1 LFASVL
7 SVTVFAQ
14 KDVDAVSLADEM
26 YNFGDKKDALD
37 VYVQALQYNPNNIRA
52 NYMIGICYLETIN
65 KDKSVPYFQKAYELN
80 PKISYEIFY
89 LIGKGYHYGNKFDEA
104 ITNYTKFIE
113 ETNNSSEIPKD
124 VSKPSLIKK
133 AQKKI
138 SECENAK
145 LAFSQPRNVNIT
157 LLGEE
162 INTPYPDYAPVI
174 TPDESILLFTSRRQ
188 GTTGKKKDRDNE
200 FFEDVY
206 ISQRTDSVWGYA
218 KNLGEPINTDIH
230 DGSIGISPDGKE
242 LYLYKE
248 DNGGDIYS
256 SIKDKEGKWSK
267 PKPVQGKINTK
278 YNEPSICFSS
288 DGNFLFFTSSR
299 KEGRGGLD
307 IYFCK
312 KDKKGK
318 WSDPVNLGSA
328 INTEYEEDCP
338 YFEVKDSTLYF
349 SSNGH
354 QNIGGY
360 DIYKSKLN
368 NGVWSKPENLGV
380 PVNTTDDDIYF
391 VISGDGKHGY
401 FSSVSDKG
409 YGDKDIYR
417 LDMSKADEIVQ
428 PIPEAQPEAAVVD
441 SAINSNSKADEIIAV
456 APATEEPVAT
466 PEPVVEPEN
475 APTEETGSM
484 KPIPKSEEHHAI
496 KPVPVKEKPVLKH
509 INATSPQ
516 KKKPVRK
523 SSVAH
528 LDLSMLPVGKIVI
541 LRNVYFEF
549 DKTVFTKESLPELE
563 DLTNLLSSNPSLKI
577 EIGGH
582 TDALGNPEYNN
593 ILSQNRAKAVVS
605 YLTSKGIDSSRL
617 SYKGYG
623 EHIPLASNDDEDE
636 GRELNRRTEFKVI
649 ER

>member
-1 LFASVL
+1 M
-7 SVTVFAQ
+7 TVVAQ

-37 VYVQALQYNPNNIRA
+37 VYVQALQYNPNNVRA
-52 NYMIGICYLETIN
+52 NFMIGMCYLETIN

-89 LIGKGYHYGNKFDEA
+89 LIGKGFHYGNKFDEA
-104 ITNYTKFIE
+104 IDSYTKFIQ
-113 ETNNSSEIPKD
+113 ETNNSTDIPKE

-138 SECENAK
+138 AECQNAK
-145 LAFSQPRNVNIT
+145 SYFKAPRNVNIK

-174 TPDESILLFTSRRQ
+174 TPDENILIFTSRRQ

-206 ISQRTDSVWGYA
+206 ISQRTDSIWGYA
-218 KNLGEPINTDIH
+218 KNLGEPINTEIH

-256 SIKDKEGKWSK
+256 SVKDKDGKWSK
-267 PKPVQGKINTK
+267 PKAVSGKVNTK

-288 DGNFLFFTSSR
+288 DGNFMFFSSSR

-307 IYFCK
+307 IYMSR

-318 WSDPVNLGSA
+318 WGDPINLGA
-328 INTEYEEDCP
+328 MVNTEYEEDCP

-354 QNIGGY
+354 DNIGGY
-360 DIYKSKLN
+360 DIYKSVLK

-391 VISGDGKHGY
+391 VISGDGRHGY
-401 FSSVSDKG
+401 FSSVSDRG
-409 YGDKDIYR
+409 FGDKDIYM
-417 LDMSKADEIVQ
+417 LDLTRADEIIQVDEQ
-428 PIPEAQPEAAVVD
+428 PKVD
-441 SAINSNSKADEIIAV
+441 STLVSNSKADEPIAAV
-456 APATEEPVAT
+456 AREA
-466 PEPVVEPEN
+466 EPVVESTPVPVVQEKEPKPTPEPTPVEP
-475 APTEETGSM
+475 APEQPAPVENGNM
-484 KPIPKSEEHHAI
+484 KPIPKSEEHH
-496 KPVPVKEKPVLKH
+496 
-509 INATSPQ
+509 
-516 KKKPVRK
+516 
-523 SSVAH
+523 
-528 LDLSMLPVGKIVI
+528 
-541 LRNVYFEF
+541 
-549 DKTVFTKESLPELE
+549 
-563 DLTNLLSSNPSLKI
+563 
-577 EIGGH
+577 
-582 TDALGNPEYNN
+582 
-593 ILSQNRAKAVVS
+593 
-605 YLTSKGIDSSRL
+605 
-617 SYKGYG
+617 
-623 EHIPLASNDDEDE
+623 
-636 GRELNRRTEFKVI
+636 
-649 ER
+649 